1 MHAISRDLV
10 IVLFAGLVLYPTTKA
25 AALEAFAV
33 GPGSKVC
40 IGNVEHTSVSDS
52 DKADAIVLGFKR
64 AKATAVGRFGTEHN
78 ATAEAGIRFRPLIH
92 FEGSITVTP
101 QYNGILNG
109 GGPSVTNWSSFRID
123 VILRDLTT
131 DTVLASE
138 KIDEVEETS
147 GATGV
152 VHDLFDPKSGTVS
165 ATFSPDHEYE
175 LVMRLR
181 VRAKG
186 LGTEAQFST
195 QLKGASYDCLSFETA
210 LSDTD
215 GDGIYD
221 VWEQAG
227 IDVDGDG
234 SPDLKPDELGTD
246 YRGEAIVL
254 DPDKKD
260 ILVEIDYFDCGVA
273 GGDCDE
279 GDAHSHRPLDEALD
293 RVREAFAAAPVANPD
308 SDGIRL
314 WMVRDQALSHRRFCN
329 LDPGCFDA
337 LKPDNFGAGD
347 GGDALKAAARRLIFH
362 YSLWAHQQGDPEAD
376 VTVLGLSELPGN
388 DSLITLGGWTGD
400 SGTAQ
405 EQSLTFMHELGHNLG
420 LDHGGSDSKNC
431 KPNYL
436 SIMSYTWD
444 ATGLITGPGE
454 QEGFLDYS
462 RSALP
467 SSGKIDESG
476 PDEGVG
482 IEDGGLITYYGPPAD
497 LDGIPPL
504 DWQVG
509 RGTGPIDWDADGMV
523 DEPEGDKTDLNH
535 LDVPG
540 CGPSPGQT
548 LHGHDDWSHLVYN
561 FRGTDNFLVGLHDV
575 VPEDFDFETAQRVRE
590 RIWWSGVKR
599 LHEYSGKLICGV
611 QADSG
616 DLGFT
621 RGGYATSINV
631 HNPHREPV
639 TFFHKLAL
647 SRPDRDKI
655 EQRIY
660 PLGFERLA
668 YDEAYQ
674 VDCNGIR
681 DNLFPKGLPE
691 GFIEGYLVVQSPVGL
706 DATGVYTTAAL
717 DADDRPLRQSSID
730 VERIAGR
737 VTTLGRA
744 DLVVSQLDLNLSC
757 DPPAACL
764 VNANA
769 KVANIGDEAAGPFQV
784 SLRLRPGGQVLTAI
798 TIADGLAAGEA
809 QNESLAASFEPDGV
823 SDITELCVSA
833 DLPADAVPERN
844 ENNNERCVG
853 ISLP

>member
-1 MHAISRDLV
+1 MHAKSRVLA
-10 IVLFAGLVLYPTTKA
+10 IGLFAALFFSPATMA
-25 AALEAFAV
+25 AAPEPFAV

-40 IGNVEHTSVSDS
+40 VGNVEHTSVSDS

-92 FEGSITVTP
+92 FEASITVTP
-101 QYNGILNG
+101 QYNGTLSG
-109 GGPSVTNWSSFRID
+109 GGPSITNWASFRID
-123 VILRDLTT
+123 VILRDLTA
-131 DTVLASE
+131 DAVLASE
-138 KIDEVEETS
+138 KIDEVKEPS

-175 LVMRLR
+175 LVLRLR

-195 QLKGASYDCLSFETA
+195 ELKGASYECLSFETA
-210 LSDTD
+210 LSDSD

-221 VWEQAG
+221 VWEQVG

-234 SPDLKPDELGTD
+234 GPDLQPDDLGTD

-260 ILVEIDYFDCGVA
+260 ILVEIDYFDCAVD
-273 GGDCDE
+273 GGDCDQ
-279 GDAHSHRPLDEALD
+279 GDTHSHRPLDGALD
-293 RVREAFAAAPVANPD
+293 RVREAFAAAPVTNPD
-308 SDGIRL
+308 GDGINL
-314 WMVRDQALSHRRFCN
+314 WMVRDQALSHRRICN
-329 LDPGCFDA
+329 LDPSCFDA

-347 GGDALKAAARRLIFH
+347 GEDALKTAARRLIFH
-362 YSLWAHQQGDPEAD
+362 YSLWAHRQGDPQAD
-376 VTVLGLSELPGN
+376 VTTLGLSELPGN
-388 DSLITLGGWTGD
+388 DSLITLGGWTND
-400 SGTAQ
+400 SGTVQ
-405 EQSLTFMHELGHNLG
+405 EQSLTLMHELGHNLG
-420 LDHGGSDSKNC
+420 LDHGGSDSINC

-444 ATGLITGPGE
+444 GTGLITVPGE
-454 QEGFLDYS
+454 LDGILDYS
-462 RSALP
+462 RGVLP
-467 SSGKIDESG
+467 SSGEIDELG

-482 IEDGGLITYYGPPAD
+482 IEDGDFITYYGPPAD

-504 DWQVG
+504 DWRVG
-509 RGTGPIDWDADGMV
+509 MGMGPIDWDADGIA
-523 DEPEGDKTDLNH
+523 DEPEGDKTDLNY
-535 LDVPG
+535 LDIPG

-548 LHGHDDWSHLVYN
+548 LHGHDDWPNLVYN
-561 FRGTDNFLVGLHDV
+561 FRGTDNFLVGIHDV
-575 VPEDFDFETAQRVRE
+575 APEDFDFETAQRIRE

-611 QADSG
+611 QADVG
-616 DLGFT
+616 DFGFT

-631 HNPHREPV
+631 HNPNRAAV

-647 SRPDRDKI
+647 ARPDRDQV

-660 PLGFERLA
+660 PLGFARLA

-674 VDCNGIR
+674 VDCNLIQEK
-681 DNLFPKGLPE
+681 LFPKGLPE
-691 GFIEGYLVVQSPVGL
+691 GFIEGYLVVQSPKSL
-706 DATGVYTTAAL
+706 DASGVYTTAAL

-730 VERIAGR
+730 VERIAER
-737 VTTLGRA
+737 VTRLGRA
-744 DLVVSQLDLNLSC
+744 DLVISALDLNVTC

-769 KVANIGDEAAGPFQV
+769 EVSNIGDEAAGPFQV
-784 SLRLRPGGQVLTAI
+784 SLRLRPGGKTIKAI
-798 TIADGLAAGEA
+798 DFAEGLAAGETKS
-809 QNESLAASFEPDGV
+809 ETLAGSFEPDEAPDATG
-823 SDITELCVSA
+823 LCVAA
-833 DLPADAVPERN
+833 DLPADVVPERN
-844 ENNNERCVG
+844 EHNNESCVG
-853 ISLP
+853 VSLP